1 MKWNMLALC
10 LILTACGAGN
20 VGPSGPQGATGAPG
34 KSAYEL
40 WLDAGN
46 TGTLQDFLDSLV
58 GDNNSDN
65 DDGEQGGDNNADNNQ
80 VEPMCYPKN
89 TKEYMEYVISLNPNL
104 YSNATEEIKTLGTSD
119 VYKEYSWEVAPL
131 SYSYESEQKTKL
143 IYKEK
148 ELNLGNYGLL
158 RMQYQYGFDDDY
170 SLAYYTAYIHNREG
184 VGENIYTPTIGTV
197 FKGTTM
203 AYLHKNQ
210 IGENE
215 EPTFI
220 YGTSRFT
227 YDPSTPSID
236 LIFSGYHNLQ
246 FTKQATGGYNVKIT
260 GANSTGKPEY
270 DLPTGEFTDKDIDIE
285 MGYVSKG
292 ATQEAFGTYSEHFY
306 DSDYGKTGTIETP
319 FYITG
324 AFGGTKQ

>member
-1 MKWNMLALC
+1 MKCNMLALC

-20 VGPSGPQGATGAPG
+20 VGPSGPRGATGAPG
-34 KSAYEL
+34 KSAYAL
-40 WLDAGN
+40 WLEAGN

-58 GDNNSDN
+58 ANDTSNNDNNI
-65 DDGEQGGDNNADNNQ
+65 QGGDNNTDNDQ
-80 VEPMCYPKN
+80 IEPTPYPKN
-89 TKEYMEYVISLNPNL
+89 TKEFMEYNMSVVPNAYLNT
-104 YSNATEEIKTLGTSD
+104 TEEIKTLGTSD
-119 VYKEYSWEVAPL
+119 IYKEYSWENA
-131 SYSYESEQKTKL
+131 SYSNESELKMKY

-148 ELNLGNYGLL
+148 ELNLGNYGLR

-170 SLAYYTAYIHNREG
+170 SSDYYTAYIHNREG
-184 VGENIYTPTIGTV
+184 VGKNIYTPTIGTV

-203 AYLHKNQ
+203 AYLHKSQ
-210 IGENE
+210 LGENE

-227 YDPSTPSID
+227 YDPSTPRIELD
-236 LIFSGYHNLQ
+236 FSRYHDMH
-246 FTKQATGGYNVKIT
+246 FTKLATGGYDVKIS
-260 GANSTGKPEY
+260 GINSTGKPEY
-270 DLPTGEFTDKDIDIE
+270 DLPTGEFTDRGIDIE